1 MKLALVGTG
10 RMGQAVERLATERG
24 HEIVAR
30 FDSEHPLPEVDEND
44 ALKGQEVV
52 IDFSLPDVAV
62 EHITRYCRWNQHAVI
77 GTTGWYDEMN
87 AVQAAVKASETGI
100 LYAPNFSIG
109 VALLARA
116 LRTLAPLLDHLPDYD
131 AALHE
136 THHMGKV
143 DSPSGTALLLAHIVL
158 DGLSRKTHL
167 ATETQHQR
175 INAEALHVTS
185 ARLGHVI
192 GTHTLHF
199 DSPFD
204 ELTLTHR
211 AKNREGFAYGAVTA
225 AEWLPGRQG
234 LFTLDDVLADWLP
247 EG

>member
-1 MKLALVGTG
+1 
-10 RMGQAVERLATERG
+10 MGQAVERLAEERG

-30 FDSEHPLPEVDEND
+30 FNSEQPLPEDETNR
-44 ALKGQEVV
+44 AMQGAEVV
-52 IDFSLPDVAV
+52 IDFSLPDVAIK
-62 EHITRYCRWNQHAVI
+62 HITQYSRWNQHAVI
-77 GTTGWYDEMN
+77 GTTGWYDEMD
-87 AVQAAVKASETGI
+87 AVREAVAASETGI
-100 LYAPNFSIG
+100 LYAPNFSMG

-116 LRTLAPLLDHLPDYD
+116 LRTLTPLLEHLPDYD

-136 THHMGKV
+136 THHTGKV
-143 DSPSGTALLLAHIVL
+143 DSPSGTALLLANIVL
-158 DGLSRKTHL
+158 DGLSRKAHL

-175 INAEALHVTS
+175 IDPEALHVTS

-211 AKNREGFAYGAVTA
+211 AKNREGFAYGAITA

-234 LFTLDDVLADWLP
+234 LFTLDDMLADWLP
-247 EG
+247 G